1 MRCLYVLELVL
12 LAVDVLVS
20 CVLNSGLLADV
31 KLNYFLLDMRLLS
44 HTVVLSLSAHY
55 PLVVGLP
62 APLSL
67 TLLLSVDTALV
78 G

>member
-1 MRCLYVLELVL
+1 MLKSLDVLELVL

-44 HTVVLSLSAHY
+44 QTVVLSLSQRTL
-55 PLVVGLP
+55 PVGSETP
-62 APLSL
+62 RS
-67 TLLLSVDTALV
+67 SIVDTALV